1 MNLIW
6 YVTSR
11 FFFKRLIYF
20 VYITR
25 ALHFFS
31 SLFVNYYRYQS
42 AQFLDQSTHLH
53 RIKGIYILY
62 QMYIF
67 FCYYYIIDFFRFP
80 FLFIYFGSLKEIKWV
95 LCMTENKWES
105 VRSQWNESENDPIDF
120 LIPGQFKRII
130 NIMIAR
136 IERQRT
142 IIRQI
147 VGRLSLG
154 LKPFI
159 RLYFCIFV
167 S

>member
-1 MNLIW
+1 M
-6 YVTSR
+6 Y
-11 FFFKRLIYF
+11 FFVI
-20 VYITR
+20 I
-25 ALHFFS
+25 
-31 SLFVNYYRYQS
+31 
-42 AQFLDQSTHLH
+42 
-53 RIKGIYILY
+53 ILW
-62 QMYIF
+62 F
-67 FCYYYIIDFFRFP
+67 FP
-80 FLFIYFGSLKEIKWV
+80 FSFFIYLFWIVKGDKI